1 MEQIEIKDLV
11 LLIIGWVMA
20 KLLDAILERV
30 ARAIKTPVNKKKPK
44 PKRKRRHR

>member
-1 MEQIEIKDLV
+1 MEQIEAKDLI
-11 LLIIGWVMA
+11 LLLVGWAMA

-30 ARAIKTPVNKKKPK
+30 AKAIKPPDNKKKPK